1 MKITI
6 KKWSILLFFAL
17 IFSTLLFFLLQKK
30 PKEFNANRVNLIDNF
45 ENNYLFRGSNP
56 FQNIYGEPEFS
67 YLQIKNAVNQ
77 NLRSQNISELED
89 FYLIVISL
97 LNADHYFEIQKER
110 DFFKKYPN
118 IGKVENFSE
127 ISPALLATPFYEYKI
142 ANDITNNYHLELT
155 KLLTHI
161 NQTLKTKSNK
171 PIVIYVHCNAG
182 RDRTGVI
189 SATYRLLFKNYNLQQ
204 AVNKNIEEVGRNAE
218 SLLESSI
225 ISYCFYLKN
234 QKRIGENFCKKI

>member
-1 MKITI
+1 MKIKI
-6 KKWSILLFFAL
+6 KKWSISLFFAL
-17 IFSTLLFFLLQKK
+17 IFLISLFFLLQKK
-30 PKEFNANRVNLIDNF
+30 PKEFNANRVSLIDNF
-45 ENNYLFRGSNP
+45 EKNYFFRGSNP
-56 FQNIYGEPEFS
+56 FKNIYGEPEFS
-67 YLQIKNAVNQ
+67 YPEIKLAINQ
-77 NLRSQNISELED
+77 NLRSQNISQLED

-97 LNADHYFEIQKER
+97 LNVDHYFAIQKER

-142 ANDITNNYHLELT
+142 ANDITKNYHWQLT

-161 NQTLKTKSNK
+161 NQTLKTKSDK

-189 SATYRLLFKNYNLQQ
+189 SATYRLLFKNYSLQQ
-204 AVNKNIEEVGRNAE
+204 AVKKNIEEVGRNSE

-225 ISYCFYLKN
+225 ISYCFFLKN
-234 QKRIGENFCKKI
+234 QKLIGENFCKKI